1 VAADTGHDG
10 DTPERRGF
18 SGLASLVSDV
28 SSVVDGAT
36 GGVRATT
43 ANSASAEGLA
53 GSRSPGSTGSSS
65 TGSSAPAHANDDRQL
80 RGTSEE
86 GPSPVIVSGS
96 GSQGASGGSS
106 RVLLWLG
113 AIAVSSVVLFGVFGG
128 GRQGASGPAQ
138 PIAPAEAPGV
148 RAQSETP
155 RVYAVA
161 ALNANLRA
169 LPTTRS
175 KVVGTLKR
183 GAPVVEIDRRD
194 GFIKLRGSGDIE
206 GWISSDILIEMADL
220 TRLQSSSPA
229 DYIAA
234 RERFTPIERLTEHLD
249 RMSPQVRS
257 LLSQIEDRHDGVATT
272 ISEIEGYERP
282 AIDAD
287 SPAGL
292 WFSLAARAAADAGDH
307 VEAIR
312 LTTAAIY
319 ADPLKVDYH
328 TALGFSAIALGQR
341 DLLQVTAAIL
351 PALAPGATNTWIV
364 VGINAALSGKGDLAH
379 GALLAALDRSRNRAT
394 TVRVL
399 RGMAARSEDDA
410 VVAAVNAALAA
421 ANAALSEASAARLK
435 Q

>member
-1 VAADTGHDG
+1 MASDTGQDG
-10 DTPERRGF
+10 ESPERRGF

-28 SSVVDGAT
+28 SSVVDGAS
-36 GGVRATT
+36 GDVRAT
-43 ANSASAEGLA
+43 AAKSASAERLA
-53 GSRSPGSTGSSS
+53 GSRSPGTTGSGAPVEANADRERRRTSEG
-65 TGSSAPAHANDDRQL
+65 GSPPLTVSGGGDQ
-80 RGTSEE
+80 GTS
-86 GPSPVIVSGS
+86 GS
-96 GSQGASGGSS
+96 SS

-113 AIAVSSVVLFGVFGG
+113 ALAVGAVVLFAVFGG
-128 GRQGASGPAQ
+128 GRQSSSGPAQ
-138 PIAPAEAPGV
+138 SIASTEAPVV
-148 RAQSETP
+148 RGQNETP

-175 KVVGTLKR
+175 KVVGTLRR

-194 GFIKLRGSGDIE
+194 GFIKSRGTGDIE
-206 GWISSDILIEMADL
+206 GWISSDILIEMSDL
-220 TRLQSSSPA
+220 ARLQSSSTA

-249 RMSPQVRS
+249 RVSPQVRS
-257 LLSQIEDRHDGVATT
+257 LLLQIEGRQDGAATT
-272 ISEIEGYERP
+272 ISEIEGFERP
-282 AIDAD
+282 AVDAD
-287 SPAGL
+287 TAAGL

-328 TALGFSAIALGQR
+328 TALGFSAIASGQR
-341 DLLQVTAAIL
+341 ELLQVTAAIL
-351 PALAPGATNTWIV
+351 PSLAPGATNTWIV
-364 VGINAALSGKGDLAH
+364 VGVNGALTGETDLAH
-379 GALLAALDRSRNRAT
+379 GALLTALDRSRNRAT

-399 RGMAARSEDDA
+399 RGMAARSQDDA

-421 ANAALSEASAARLK
+421 ANEPLSEAGAARLK

>member
-1 VAADTGHDG
+1 
-10 DTPERRGF
+10 
-18 SGLASLVSDV
+18 
-28 SSVVDGAT
+28 
-36 GGVRATT
+36 
-43 ANSASAEGLA
+43 
-53 GSRSPGSTGSSS
+53 
-65 TGSSAPAHANDDRQL
+65 
-80 RGTSEE
+80 
-86 GPSPVIVSGS
+86 
-96 GSQGASGGSS
+96 
-106 RVLLWLG
+106 VLLWLG
-113 AIAVSSVVLFGVFGG
+113 AFAVGAVVLFAVLGG
-128 GRQGASGPAQ
+128 GKQGSSGPAQ
-138 PIAPAEAPGV
+138 SMAPTEAPAV
-148 RAQSETP
+148 RGQNETP

-183 GAPVVEIDRRD
+183 GAAVVEIDRRD

-206 GWISSDILIEMADL
+206 GWISSDILIEMSDL
-220 TRLQSSSPA
+220 ARLQSSSTA

-249 RMSPQVRS
+249 RVSPQVRS
-257 LLSQIEDRHDGVATT
+257 LLLQIEGRQDGAATT
-272 ISEIEGYERP
+272 ISEIEGFERP
-282 AIDAD
+282 AVDAD
-287 SPAGL
+287 TAAGL

-328 TALGFSAIALGQR
+328 TALGFSAIASGQR
-341 DLLQVTAAIL
+341 ELLQVTAAIL
-351 PALAPGATNTWIV
+351 PSLAPGATNTWIV
-364 VGINAALSGKGDLAH
+364 VGVNGALTGETDLAH
-379 GALLAALDRSRNRAT
+379 GALLTALDRSRNRAT

-399 RGMAARSEDDA
+399 RGMAARSQDDA

-421 ANAALSEASAARLK
+421 ANEPLSEAGAARLK

>member
-1 VAADTGHDG
+1 MASDTGNDG
-10 DTPERRGF
+10 ESPERRGF

-28 SSVVDGAT
+28 SSVVEGAS
-36 GGVRATT
+36 GDVRATA
-43 ANSASAEGLA
+43 ANSASAERLA
-53 GSRSPGSTGSSS
+53 GSRSPGSTDSG
-65 TGSSAPAHANDDRQL
+65 APVEANADRQ
-80 RGTSEE
+80 RQGTSEE
-86 GPSPVIVSGS
+86 RSSPVTVSGS
-96 GSQGASGGSS
+96 GDQGTSGSSS

-113 AIAVSSVVLFGVFGG
+113 AFAAGAVVLFAVFGS
-128 GRQGASGPAQ
+128 GRQGSSGPAQ
-138 PIAPAEAPGV
+138 SIAPTEAPVARG
-148 RAQSETP
+148 QNETP

-194 GFIKLRGSGDIE
+194 GFIKSRGSGDIE
-206 GWISSDILIEMADL
+206 GWISSDILIEMSDL
-220 TRLQSSSPA
+220 ARLQSSSTS

-257 LLSQIEDRHDGVATT
+257 LLSQIEGRQDGTATT
-272 ISEIEGYERP
+272 ISEIEGSERP
-282 AIDAD
+282 VIEAD
-287 SPAGL
+287 SAAGL

-341 DLLQVTAAIL
+341 ELLQVTAAIL

-364 VGINAALSGKGDLAH
+364 VGINAALIGNTDLAN

-410 VVAAVNAALAA
+410 VVAAVNAALSS
-421 ANAALSEASAARLK
+421 ANAAPSEADAARLK

>member
-1 VAADTGHDG
+1 MSDPGHDEG
-10 DTPERRGF
+10 SPERRGF

-28 SSVVDGAT
+28 SSVVDGAA
-36 GGVRATT
+36 GDVRATT
-43 ANSASAEGLA
+43 ANSASAERLA
-53 GSRSPGSTGSSS
+53 GSRSPGSAGSN
-65 TGSSAPAHANDDRQL
+65 APTHAHDARQ
-80 RGTSEE
+80 RQETSEE
-86 GPSPVIVSGS
+86 GSAPVIANGS
-96 GSQGASGGSS
+96 GGQGTSGGSS

-113 AIAVSSVVLFGVFGG
+113 AIAVGSVVLFGVFGG
-128 GRQGASGPAQ
+128 GRQGASVPAQ
-138 PIAPAEAPGV
+138 SIAPAEAPVV

-194 GFIKLRGSGDIE
+194 GFIKLRGTGDIE
-206 GWISSDILIEMADL
+206 GWISSDILIETADL

-257 LLSQIEDRHDGVATT
+257 LLSQIEGRHDGVATT

-282 AIDAD
+282 AIEAD

-341 DLLQVTAAIL
+341 DLLQVTATIL

-364 VGINAALSGKGDLAH
+364 VGINAALAGKSDLAR

-399 RGMAARSEDDA
+399 RGMAARSEDPAVIA
-410 VVAAVNAALAA
+410 VVNGVLDASKDSAPAAGD
-421 ANAALSEASAARLK
+421 ASRN
-435 Q
+435 

>member
-1 VAADTGHDG
+1 MTPDNGHDM
-10 DTPERRGF
+10 DSPEKRGF

-28 SSVVDGAT
+28 SSVVDRNSSDARDATANATAVELPTESVSKGTAGSREAVSTGADRGAEGTPDRRSAT
-36 GGVRATT
+36 GGV
-43 ANSASAEGLA
+43 SASA
-53 GSRSPGSTGSSS
+53 S
-65 TGSSAPAHANDDRQL
+65 
-80 RGTSEE
+80 
-86 GPSPVIVSGS
+86 
-96 GSQGASGGSS
+96 ASGEHSGHGGSP
-106 RVLLWLG
+106 RLLLWLG
-113 AIAVSSVVLFGVFGG
+113 AFTVGAVALFAIFSAD
-128 GRQGASGPAQ
+128 RQGSSGSARSS
-138 PIAPAEAPGV
+138 APTVAPSLQV
-148 RAQSETP
+148 QSETP

-169 LPTTRS
+169 LPSTRS
-175 KVVGTLKR
+175 KVIGTLKR
-183 GAPVVEIDRRD
+183 GAPVVAQDQRD
-194 GFIKLRGSGDIE
+194 GFIKLRTNGDVE
-206 GWISSDILIEMADL
+206 GWISSDIVIEMADL
-220 TRLQSSSPA
+220 TRLQSTSPA

-234 RERFTPIERLTEHLD
+234 RERFMPIERLTEHLD

-257 LLSQIEDRHDGVATT
+257 LLSQIEGRQDGVATT

-282 AIDAD
+282 AIEAD
-287 SPAGL
+287 SAAGL

-341 DLLQVTAAIL
+341 ELLQVTAAIL
-351 PALAPGATNTWIV
+351 PSLAPGATNTWIV
-364 VGINAALSGKGDLAH
+364 VGINAALIGNTDLAN

-410 VVAAVNAALAA
+410 VVAAVNAALSA
-421 ANAALSEASAARLK
+421 ANAAPSEADAARLK

>member
-1 VAADTGHDG
+1 MASDTGHDG
-10 DTPERRGF
+10 ESPERRGF

-28 SSVVDGAT
+28 SSVVDGAA
-36 GGVRATT
+36 GDVRVAT
-43 ANSASAEGLA
+43 ANSASAERLA
-53 GSRSPGSTGSSS
+53 GSRSPGTA
-65 TGSSAPAHANDDRQL
+65 GSSAPVDANADRQ
-80 RGTSEE
+80 GQATSE
-86 GPSPVIVSGS
+86 GRSSPVIVSGS
-96 GSQGASGGSS
+96 GDQGAGGSS
-106 RVLLWLG
+106 SRALLWLG
-113 AIAVSSVVLFGVFGG
+113 AFAAGAVVLFAVFGG
-128 GRQGASGPAQ
+128 DRRGSSGPAQ
-138 PIAPAEAPGV
+138 SIASTEAPAV
-148 RAQSETP
+148 RRQSEAP

-175 KVVGTLKR
+175 KVVGTLMR
-183 GAPVVEIDRRD
+183 GAPVVEIERRD

-206 GWISSDILIEMADL
+206 GWISSDILIEMSDL
-220 TRLQSSSPA
+220 TRLQSSSTA

-234 RERFTPIERLTEHLD
+234 RERFTPIKRLTEHLD

-257 LLSQIEDRHDGVATT
+257 LLSQIEGRQDGAATT

-282 AIDAD
+282 NIEVD
-287 SPAGL
+287 SAAGL

-307 VEAIR
+307 VEAIG

-341 DLLQVTAAIL
+341 ELLQVTAAIL

-364 VGINAALSGKGDLAH
+364 VGINAALTGKTDLAH

-399 RGMAARSEDDA
+399 RGMAARSADAA
-410 VVAAVNAALAA
+410 VVAAVNDALVAAGELAFTTGTEKA
-421 ANAALSEASAARLK
+421 KLRGS
-435 Q
+435 

>member
-1 VAADTGHDG
+1 MAPT
-10 DTPERRGF
+10 E
-18 SGLASLVSDV
+18 
-28 SSVVDGAT
+28 
-36 GGVRATT
+36 
-43 ANSASAEGLA
+43 
-53 GSRSPGSTGSSS
+53 
-65 TGSSAPAHANDDRQL
+65 APAV
-80 RGTSEE
+80 RG
-86 GPSPVIVSGS
+86 
-96 GSQGASGGSS
+96 QN
-106 RVLLWLG
+106 
-113 AIAVSSVVLFGVFGG
+113 
-128 GRQGASGPAQ
+128 
-138 PIAPAEAPGV
+138 
-148 RAQSETP
+148 ETP

-183 GAPVVEIDRRD
+183 GAAVVEIDRRD

-206 GWISSDILIEMADL
+206 GWISSDILIEMSDL
-220 TRLQSSSPA
+220 ARLQSSSTA

-249 RMSPQVRS
+249 RVSPQVRS
-257 LLSQIEDRHDGVATT
+257 LLLQIEGRQDGAATT
-272 ISEIEGYERP
+272 ISEIEGFERP
-282 AIDAD
+282 AVDAD
-287 SPAGL
+287 TAAGL

-328 TALGFSAIALGQR
+328 TALGFSAIASGQR
-341 DLLQVTAAIL
+341 ELLQVTAAIL
-351 PALAPGATNTWIV
+351 PSLAPGATNTWIV
-364 VGINAALSGKGDLAH
+364 VGVNGALTGETDLAH
-379 GALLAALDRSRNRAT
+379 GALLTALDRSRNRAT

-399 RGMAARSEDDA
+399 RGMAARSQDDA

-421 ANAALSEASAARLK
+421 ANEPLSEAGAARLK

>member
-1 VAADTGHDG
+1 MASDTGHDG
-10 DTPERRGF
+10 ESPERRGF

-28 SSVVDGAT
+28 SSVVDGAS
-36 GGVRATT
+36 GDVRAAT
-43 ANSASAEGLA
+43 ANSASAERLA
-53 GSRSPGSTGSSS
+53 GSRSPGT
-65 TGSSAPAHANDDRQL
+65 TGSSAPVDANADRQ
-80 RGTSEE
+80 RQATSEE
-86 GPSPVIVSGS
+86 RSSPVIVRGS
-96 GSQGASGGSS
+96 GDQGIGGSSS

-113 AIAVSSVVLFGVFGG
+113 ALVVGAVVLFAVFGG
-128 GRQGASGPAQ
+128 DRQGSSGPAQ
-138 PIAPAEAPGV
+138 SIASTETPAV
-148 RAQSETP
+148 RRQSETP

-183 GAPVVEIDRRD
+183 GAPVVEIERRD

-206 GWISSDILIEMADL
+206 GWISSDILIEMSDL
-220 TRLQSSSPA
+220 TRLQSSSTA

-257 LLSQIEDRHDGVATT
+257 LLSQIEGRQDGAATT

-282 AIDAD
+282 AIEAD
-287 SPAGL
+287 SAAGL

-319 ADPLKVDYH
+319 ADPLKVEYH

-341 DLLQVTAAIL
+341 ELLQVTAAIL
-351 PALAPGATNTWIV
+351 PALAPGATNTWVV
-364 VGINAALSGKGDLAH
+364 VGINAALTGKTDLAH

-399 RGMAARSEDDA
+399 RGMAARSED
-410 VVAAVNAALAA
+410 AAVIEAVNGVLEVRKDSAPTVGGAA
-421 ANAALSEASAARLK
+421 SGS
-435 Q
+435 

>member
-1 VAADTGHDG
+1 MAADAGHDG

-28 SSVVDGAT
+28 SSVVDGAA
-36 GGVRATT
+36 GDVRATT
-43 ANSASAEGLA
+43 ANSASAEPLA
-53 GSRSPGSTGSSS
+53 GSRSPGSTGSS
-65 TGSSAPAHANDDRQL
+65 APAHANVDRQ
-80 RGTSEE
+80 RQGSPEE
-86 GPSPVIVSGS
+86 RSSPVIVSGS
-96 GSQGASGGSS
+96 GSQGTSGGSS

-138 PIAPAEAPGV
+138 SIAPAEAPVV

-234 RERFTPIERLTEHLD
+234 RERVTPIERLTEHLD
-249 RMSPQVRS
+249 RISPQVRS
-257 LLSQIEDRHDGVATT
+257 LLSQIEGRHDGVATT

-364 VGINAALSGKGDLAH
+364 VGIDAALSGKSDLAH

-399 RGMAARSEDDA
+399 RGMAARSEDAA
-410 VVAAVNAALAA
+410 VVAAVNGVLVAAGEPAVTTD
-421 ANAALSEASAARLK
+421 SEK
-435 Q
+435 VN